1 MLVPSLLQVQAASSA
16 IFSAGTAGVGRIM
29 GGVRVSPSRLIV
41 GRFSM
46 IERTPSSIGIET
58 RARKLLHIRQAETV
72 GATVSSPAYAG
83 VPILVSS
90 MSPSCPMRG
99 SRTEPQVSIDSAT
112 IGSVRAFRG
121 STSVNSSMPKLYS
134 SVMPSGS
141 RK

>member
-1 MLVPSLLQVQAASSA
+1 MVILLCRN
-16 IFSAGTAGVGRIM
+16 GRVGRIN
-29 GGVRVSPSRLIV
+29 GRSRVSPSRLIV
-41 GRFSM
+41 GRM

-58 RARKLLHIRQAETV
+58 RSRKLLHIRQAETV
-72 GATVSSPAYAG
+72 GAMPSCPAYAG

-99 SRTEPQVSIDSAT
+99 SRTEPQVSIDSAA